1 MRFHS
6 QIGALFSRVGSEK
19 MVATP
24 GRGVTRDSR
33 PFGFRG
39 VLAGF
44 ALGMALLGGVSEA
57 RADLTSGGGGG
68 ELSEWDSLD
77 LLLAAEP
84 RREDFNTQ
92 ADYEIAY
99 FRWLYVV
106 LGGDPRDLDP
116 MAPEEP
122 GEGGN

>member
-1 MRFHS
+1 M
-6 QIGALFSRVGSEK
+6 
-19 MVATP
+19 
-24 GRGVTRDSR
+24 
-33 PFGFRG
+33 
-39 VLAGF
+39 LAG
-44 ALGMALLGGVSEA
+44 LVVGMALLGGVSEA
-57 RADLTSGGGGG
+57 RADLTSGGDGG

-84 RREDFNTQ
+84 RREDFNNQ

-116 MAPEEP
+116 PMAPEEP